1 MLLPV
6 HVAAGGL
13 AMLLGGVALS
23 VKKGG
28 TIHRRAGLLFV
39 YAMLVMG
46 VTASLL
52 AFRKS
57 PADPNLF
64 AGFMTAYFVV
74 TGLTTVRRPSA
85 WTVRIN
91 PAALAV
97 VCGLGLLYIV
107 WGIKAF
113 NSRRGFLNGVPF
125 QMFFFL
131 A

>member
-1 MLLPV
+1 MLLAV

-13 AMLLGGVALS
+13 AMVLGGVALS

-39 YAMLVMG
+39 CAMLVMG

-52 AFRKS
+52 AFHKS
-57 PADPNLF
+57 PADPNVF

-74 TGLTTVRRPSA
+74 TGVATVRRPSS
-85 WTVRIN
+85 WTVRVN

-97 VCGLGLLYIV
+97 VSALALLYIV

-113 NSRRGFLNGVPF
+113 NTRRGFL
-125 QMFFFL
+125 
-131 A
+131 